1 MSDDKG
7 KRPWSEEIEVAGSKL
22 VERIKEIIKEGNVRR
37 LVLRKP
43 SGDILLEVPMTAG
56 VAVGGLV
63 AMMAPVFAA
72 LGALAALVAEF
83 KVEVIRDGADDPG
96 PDQVAGGTG
105 SEDDSSASGSA

>member
-1 MSDDKG
+1 MSDGKG

-22 VERIKEIIKEGNVRR
+22 VERVKEIVKEGNVRR

-56 VAVGGLV
+56 VAVGGLI

-83 KVEVIRDGADDPG
+83 KVEVIRDTADDDRPERVG
-96 PDQVAGGTG
+96 EGRR